1 MSAAGFFIR
10 ARRGQARIKKWGG
23 IITATAPLSVL
34 ILKRVSHIVPSGLDL
49 APFREKDFGHKA
61 FLSVGY
67 TPLSSTVHDAWR
79 SSFPSKRRSTE
90 GRSRFIVTAQA

>member
-10 ARRGQARIKKWGG
+10 ARRRQARIKKRDR

-34 ILKRVSHIVPSGLDL
+34 ILKRVCHIVPSGLDL

-61 FLSVGY
+61 FLSAGNAPPAALFM
-67 TPLSSTVHDAWR
+67 TLSV
-79 SSFPSKRRSTE
+79 SSRPAKGGQTE
-90 GRSRFIVTAQA
+90 GRSRSL